1 MCTIKSWKN
10 NLDELV
16 TFFIIHMKLEK
27 IIYKINTIENLN
39 RNFIKITK
47 TKVYSTNSQSLS
59 KIIYLCLVSIQENY
73 D

>member
-39 RNFIKITK
+39 RNIINITK
-47 TKVYSTNSQSLS
+47 TKVYFTNHQSLS
-59 KIIYLCLVSIQENY
+59 KIIYLCLFNTQEDY